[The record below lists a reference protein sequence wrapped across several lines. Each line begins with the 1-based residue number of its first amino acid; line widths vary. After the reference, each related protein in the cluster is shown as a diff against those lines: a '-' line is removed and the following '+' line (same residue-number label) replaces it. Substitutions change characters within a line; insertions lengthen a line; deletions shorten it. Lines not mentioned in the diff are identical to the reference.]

1 MPIDVYS
8 VPAEQRTYT
17 RQNLFVANSQ
27 EVPTHS
33 IGVNAYQDFA
43 YTRMNAQS
51 YLAMT
56 TGATVVLDQWVEF
69 GLFCSYTVPSV
80 KPIDVPIDSGITYT
94 NMKHYLYCGNTLG
107 FIVWPEKMIHP
118 KFGIDLGIGYET
130 TNKCIRT
137 DNRNQ
142 NKTTDPTCSDPPS
155 DFPQVYQ
162 RKDVIYP
169 IFVVK
174 PAVVLEANLF
184 SFLQWTLGLRYR
196 FQISPTRTSEAQ
208 KLDAKSSWLEIS
220 TGPIFNI
227 R

>member
-8 VPAEQRTYT
+8 VPVEQRNYT
-17 RQNLFVANSQ
+17 RQNLFVADSQ

-43 YTRMNAQS
+43 YTQLNAKS

-56 TGATVVLDQWVEF
+56 TGATVVADQWVEF
-69 GLFCSYTVPSV
+69 GLFCSYTLPSIA
-80 KPIDVPIDSGITYT
+80 PINVPISTGQTTT
-94 NMKHYLYCGNTLG
+94 NLGHYLYCGNTLG
-107 FIVWPEKMIHP
+107 FIVWPEKMFHP
-118 KFGIDLGIGYET
+118 KFGIDLGIGYE
-130 TNKCIRT
+130 
-137 DNRNQ
+137 
-142 NKTTDPTCSDPPS
+142 KTTKCQLVDGGTADPNCIQSTSPFGD
-155 DFPQVYQ
+155 VYA
-162 RKDVIYP
+162 RKEFIYP

-196 FQISPTRTSEAQ
+196 FQISPTRTTEAQ
-208 KLDAKSSWLEIS
+208 KLDAKSSWFEIS
-220 TGPIFNI
+220 TGPVFNI